1 MTAGN
6 MKETIKSVAIDLFF
20 QKGYFAT
27 SISDIARGSGIQKAS
42 IYYHYASKEE
52 LLFSIQKTT
61 MEDLTDC
68 LKTGIAKSRDT
79 ESKMRMAVH
88 THVRFHL
95 ERQKENFIANSEMR
109 GLTQEHLRVI
119 VQKRD
124 EYEQIFQDIIQKGT
138 WEGVF
143 APGDVK
149 ILSYAILTLCTA
161 GAAWYKSDG
170 RLSVD
175 KIATIYENFIIS
187 GLKQGICGKSLNN
200 DFHHAGTVCL
210 PSENLQWARSAEQPG
225 ITENIKNLPVIDNTE
240 KLKL

>member
-61 MEDLTDC
+61 MEDLTAC
-68 LKTGIAKSRDT
+68 LKTGIAKGRDT
-79 ESKMRMAVH
+79 EAKMRMAVH

-95 ERQKENFIANSEMR
+95 ERQKENFIANSELR
-109 GLTQEHLRVI
+109 GLTQEHLQVI

-124 EYEQIFQDIIQKGT
+124 EYEHIFQNIIQNGIR
-138 WEGVF
+138 EGVF
-143 APGDVK
+143 SPGDVK

-161 GAAWYKSDG
+161 GAAWYKPDG

-175 KIATIYENFIIS
+175 EIATIYEHFIIS
-187 GLKQGICGKSLNN
+187 GLKQGDMRG
-200 DFHHAGTVCL
+200 FHNTAFSPSATACF
-210 PSENLQWARSAEQPG
+210 PSEVQ
-225 ITENIKNLPVIDNTE
+225 TC
-240 KLKL
+240 